1 MFSWLCFVAFAFSDA
16 FYKPLFYFLHV
27 RVCFIWP
34 TGTIRQFFFFFIM
47 CRITRPITR
56 TTAKKKTQTILL
68 WAGSP
73 YYISQTQPVKPNRQ
87 GFPHS
92 GGFAFYIRFSYSS
105 IFYPIVIPPKKR
117 NLKKKS
123 DDKCTVPAQ
132 LCPSSGQIQHRMCYK
147 AKHLHLLFRSGIF
160 TVHILMDW
168 IDEECSVKRKNEYA
182 TVMLDVRVW

>member
-16 FYKPLFYFLHV
+16 FYKPLWVFLHV

-34 TGTIRQFFFFFIM
+34 TGTIRHFFFFFIM

-56 TTAKKKTQTILL
+56 TTAEKKNTDNIAVSWFTLL
-68 WAGSP
+68 YFTNTACE
-73 YYISQTQPVKPNRQ
+73 TQPAGIPSLRRICILYPLFILKH
-87 GFPHS
+87 FL
-92 GGFAFYIRFSYSS
+92 SYSH
-105 IFYPIVIPPKKR
+105 PPKKR

-160 TVHILMDW
+160 TFI
-168 IDEECSVKRKNEYA
+168 
-182 TVMLDVRVW
+182 